1 MEHEELPASMK
12 SFANP
17 IRWNRDRG
25 DALSDDLMSDDIH
38 ASPVS
43 IDL

>member
-1 MEHEELPASMK
+1 MK

-25 DALSDDLMSDDIH
+25 DALSDDLMSDDLMSDDIH